1 MGSFISRFIYGETDI
16 DGDGE
21 IDRNQLV
28 DLVNT
33 YLKKQADKKNK
44 KIIKKILRK

>member
-16 DGDGE
+16 NNNGE
-21 IDRNQLV
+21 IDRDELI

-33 YLKKQADKKNK
+33 YIKKQAEKKNK
-44 KIIKKILRK
+44 KLIKKILRK

>member
-16 DGDGE
+16 NNNGE
-21 IDRNQLV
+21 IDRNELF

-44 KIIKKILRK
+44 KLIRRILKK